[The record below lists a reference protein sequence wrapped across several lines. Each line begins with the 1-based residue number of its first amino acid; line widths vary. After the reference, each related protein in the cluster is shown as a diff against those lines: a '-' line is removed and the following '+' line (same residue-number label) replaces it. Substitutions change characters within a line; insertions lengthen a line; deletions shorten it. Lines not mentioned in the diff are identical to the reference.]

1 MAPADLLQSVDAAVE
16 GGAAGVI
23 ATNTTVS
30 RSGLKTRLA
39 LANETGGLSGAPLRA
54 TANDACRLLFT
65 HLGGRVPIVGVGGVF
80 TADHAYERIRAGATL
95 VQLYTGLIY
104 EGPGVVP
111 RIVTGLAER
120 LARDGF
126 SNVREAIGSDV
137 R

>member
-1 MAPADLLQSVDAAVE
+1 ME

-39 LANETGGLSGAPLRA
+39 LANETGGLSGAPLRT
-54 TANDACRLLFT
+54 TANDACRLLFK

-104 EGPGVVP
+104 EGPGVIP